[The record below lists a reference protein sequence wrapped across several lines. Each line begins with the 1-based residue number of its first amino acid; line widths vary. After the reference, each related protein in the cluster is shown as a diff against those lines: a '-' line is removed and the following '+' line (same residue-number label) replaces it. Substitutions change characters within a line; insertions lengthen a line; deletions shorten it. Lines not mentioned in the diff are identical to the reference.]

1 MNLSDCCFYFM
12 LGLKTVDYGGGAE
25 MDTLSNS
32 CVGMYSYIRFSY
44 FASKTNSW

>member
-44 FASKTNSW
+44 FASKTNS

>member
-1 MNLSDCCFYFM
+1 MNWNDDWRDE
-12 LGLKTVDYGGGAE
+12 LKTVDYGGGAE

-44 FASKTNSW
+44 FASKTNS